1 VYSALQTG
9 VVDGQENPLVLIDTA
24 KLYEV
29 QKYCSLTNHIW
40 AGIHISFS
48 NTAWKRLPPDLQEL
62 SEKHFNE
69 KALQERD
76 DWQKMT
82 EQEIENLK
90 GKGMVIN
97 SPDPKPFQ
105 DALRKT
111 TFYKDMKSKSGDKA
125 WALLEKSVGN
135 LA

>member
-1 VYSALQTG
+1 
-9 VVDGQENPLVLIDTA
+9 
-24 KLYEV
+24 
-29 QKYCSLTNHIW
+29 LTNHIW

-48 NTAWKRLPPDLQEL
+48 NIAWKRLPHDLQEL

-97 SPDPKPFQ
+97 SPDAQPFQ